1 MPDVFPH
8 ETAVAWTGQYL
19 NKYPLTKGKGLDA
32 MEREL
37 TDRLGECKKYINATY
52 DVGGL
57 CSSYAGRM
65 EDPPRNRARR
75 PSPVD
80 RSRASGECGV
90 A

>member
-1 MPDVFPH
+1 ML
-8 ETAVAWTGQYL
+8 TSAASSSGGQR
-19 NKYPLTKGKGLDA
+19 YPLKKGKGLDA